1 LLYLNQFSR
10 ENFVRYGNPFQETIS
25 RIFEILNLLF
35 RSIATQPPIPTM
47 QSIFPAGTLRE
58 RKKGGYE

>member
-35 RSIATQPPIPTM
+35 RSIATQPPAFKKILDTFIKIY
-47 QSIFPAGTLRE
+47 QS
-58 RKKGGYE
+58 